1 MGAITSIADLRALA
15 RRRVPRALFDYVDGG
30 AYDEITLRRNREEF
44 DAIRLRPRALIDVA
58 KQSLATSILGA
69 PAAMPLALAPAGMG
83 GYIRGDG
90 EILAARAAEAFG
102 IPFCLSTV
110 SICSIED
117 VRAAT
122 RAPFWFQLY
131 VMKDRGYTAE
141 LVNRAAAA
149 GCPALMM
156 TVDIPVGA
164 LRRRDPKN
172 GLSVPPRVTWRSAL
186 DVATKPGWLV
196 SLMRAKRREFG
207 NMADAVKR
215 AGGVSFAQFVQSQF
229 DASVTW
235 RDLERFRAQWRGKL
249 IVKGIMDAQ
258 DARQAIALGAD
269 ALVVSNHGGRQLDGA
284 PSSIAML
291 PEIVEA
297 VQGRVEVLLD
307 SGVRCG
313 QDILKARALGAQ
325 AVMAGRAWLYGLG
338 ALGEE
343 GVAMA
348 LQIMSRE
355 LQVSL
360 ALTGCNDVNDL
371 GPQHLVQASTRI
383 EHDG

>member
-1 MGAITSIADLRALA
+1 MAAITSIADLRELA

-30 AYDEITLRRNREEF
+30 SYDEVTLRRNREDF
-44 DAIRLRPRALIDVA
+44 DAIQLRPRALIDVA
-58 KQSLATSILGA
+58 AQSLGTNILGA

-131 VMKDRGYTAE
+131 VMRDRGYTAD

-149 GCPALMM
+149 GCSALMM

-172 GLSVPPRVTWRSAL
+172 GLSVPPRITLRNAL
-186 DVATKPGWLV
+186 DIARKPGWLW
-196 SLMRAKRREFG
+196 SLARTPRRGFG

-235 RDLERFRAQWRGKL
+235 QDLERYRAQWKGRL
-249 IVKGIMDAQ
+249 IVKGIMDAE
-258 DARQAIALGAD
+258 DARQAVALGAD

-284 PSSIAML
+284 PSSISVL
-291 PEIVEA
+291 PQIVDA
-297 VQGRVEVLLD
+297 VQGRAEVLLD
-307 SGVRCG
+307 SGVRSG
-313 QDILKARALGAQ
+313 MDILKARALGAQ
-325 AVMAGRAWLYGLG
+325 AALIGRAWLYGVG
-338 ALGEE
+338 ALGEA
-343 GVAMA
+343 GVSTA
-348 LQIMSRE
+348 LQIISRE

-360 ALTGCNDVNDL
+360 ALTGCNDVNAL
-371 GPQHLVQASTRI
+371 GPQHLVPRR
-383 EHDG
+383 